1 MDQIPLQLER
11 EGIKERED
19 RERGGGGDY
28 SREVIISNISIKG
41 GDYSREVI
49 NSNISIKGGA
59 IIRGTAIIRR
69 KALVTRHNKLQT
81 ITNLAVIA
89 CKLERLT
96 ISCGRKNKRL
106 LAV

>member
-19 RERGGGGDY
+19 GEGGGGDY

-49 NSNISIKGGA
+49 NSNISTKGG
-59 IIRGTAIIRR
+59 
-69 KALVTRHNKLQT
+69 
-81 ITNLAVIA
+81 
-89 CKLERLT
+89 RLFE
-96 ISCGRKNKRL
+96 GRL
-106 LAV
+106 LFEEKH